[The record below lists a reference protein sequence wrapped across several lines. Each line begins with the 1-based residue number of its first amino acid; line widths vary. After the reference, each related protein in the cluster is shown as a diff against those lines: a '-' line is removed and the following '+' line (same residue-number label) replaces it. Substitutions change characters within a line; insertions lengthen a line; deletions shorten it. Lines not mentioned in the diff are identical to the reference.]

1 MTVATIEEFKKQCN
15 EKELEIVND
24 FECFMNDHFPKLNQ
38 KISFS
43 IPMWFKGKK
52 MNEGYIGISIA
63 KKHFSIHFS
72 NEEFVHKLSE
82 KCVHCKTGKRCIHI
96 FYHDEE
102 SYEMVKESIKEFL
115 SEY

>member
-82 KCVHCKTGKRCIHI
+82 NVFIVKQGKDVLIYFIMMKNH
-96 FYHDEE
+96 
-102 SYEMVKESIKEFL
+102 MKW
-115 SEY
+115 